1 MVIAV
6 IGILEAAVTPSV
18 VQRIMDG
25 RVDETRVEAQSLY
38 DGMIGKPGDGRFG
51 FAGDLGGLLASF
63 NELAQQGGLPAFMTI
78 RPEVSEWGGATRMS
92 TSVRRRTTM

>member
-38 DGMIGKPGDGRFG
+38 DGTIGKP
-51 FAGDLGGLLASF
+51 
-63 NELAQQGGLPAFMTI
+63 
-78 RPEVSEWGGATRMS
+78 W
-92 TSVRRRTTM
+92 

>member
-6 IGILEAAVTPSV
+6 IGILVAAATPSV

-38 DGMIGKPGDGRFG
+38 DGMIGKP
-51 FAGDLGGLLASF
+51 
-63 NELAQQGGLPAFMTI
+63 
-78 RPEVSEWGGATRMS
+78 W
-92 TSVRRRTTM
+92 